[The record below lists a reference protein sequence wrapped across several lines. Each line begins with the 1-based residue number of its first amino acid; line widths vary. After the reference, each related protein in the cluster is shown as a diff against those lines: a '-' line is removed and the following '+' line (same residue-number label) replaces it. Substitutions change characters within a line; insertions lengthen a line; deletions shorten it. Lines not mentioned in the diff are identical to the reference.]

1 MISYI
6 EHYGCDVDGIPL
18 LPTRVY
24 ELEDSDRAE
33 ILEYIFTNYPEY
45 ADRYSGEYLVELYD
59 PISDE
64 LIEFYVMYEDW
75 INKWKSMY

>member
-1 MISYI
+1 MISYM
-6 EHYGCDVDGIPL
+6 EHYGADADGN
-18 LPTRVY
+18 RGVYQRMY
-24 ELEDSDRAE
+24 ELEDSDRSE

-64 LIEFYVMYEDW
+64 LIEFYVDYEEW
-75 INKWKSMY
+75 SKR

>member
-6 EHYGCDVDGIPL
+6 EHYGCDIDGN
-18 LPTRVY
+18 RGVYQRMY
-24 ELEDSDRAE
+24 ELEPRDRAE

-64 LIEFYVMYEDW
+64 LIEFYVDYEEW
-75 INKWKSMY
+75 SNK